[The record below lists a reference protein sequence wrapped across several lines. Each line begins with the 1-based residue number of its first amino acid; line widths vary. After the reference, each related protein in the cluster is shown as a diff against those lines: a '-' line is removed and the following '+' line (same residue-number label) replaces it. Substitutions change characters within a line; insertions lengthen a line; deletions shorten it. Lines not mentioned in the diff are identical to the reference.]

1 MQETDGP
8 GWRVTMDTSGP
19 MLLALYLK
27 DNAGLVGAGLPPL
40 APAFPKVREAD
51 HHQLTQHVG
60 GVGALRR
67 EWEAWWSSLI
77 ENYPDMVPEVAPPEF
92 AAFRE
97 APALQRSLQA
107 HFGAALTWAR
117 ERRADY
123 ERLEARR
130 RARGDTRVIQEI
142 VAERQLEVGPLPN
155 DFELTIIELPLAEER
170 AWLVDAD
177 KVIMSQSL
185 MDDPEVLR
193 SYLSPVIE
201 MIAQSV

>member
-1 MQETDGP
+1 MHQADGP
-8 GWRVTMDTSGP
+8 GWHITMDTSVP

-40 APAFPKVREAD
+40 APAHPKIREAD

-67 EWEAWWSSLI
+67 EWEAWWSGLI
-77 ENYPDMVPEVAPPEF
+77 TNHPDMVPEVTPPDF
-92 AAFRE
+92 PTFSE

-130 RARGDTRVIQEI
+130 RARGDARVLTEI
-142 VAERQLEVGPLPN
+142 VEESQVEVGQFAK
-155 DFELTIIELPLAEER
+155 DFSLTIIELPLAEQR
-170 AWLVDAD
+170 AWLVNSD

-185 MDDPEVLR
+185 MDDPETLR
-193 SYLSPVIE
+193 SYLAPVIE
-201 MIAQSV
+201 MLI